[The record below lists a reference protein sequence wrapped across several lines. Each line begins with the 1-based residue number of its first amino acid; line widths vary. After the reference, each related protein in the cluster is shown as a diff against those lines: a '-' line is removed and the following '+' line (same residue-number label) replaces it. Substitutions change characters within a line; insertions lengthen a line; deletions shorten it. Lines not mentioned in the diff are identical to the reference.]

1 MERGVRMGR
10 MEAMNGSRVRIPVR
24 IAGTAT
30 VTPGRSVATAE
41 LVERLEPRP
50 DIETVVARTGIMS
63 RCFAHPET
71 AVSELAAAA
80 LHGALE
86 AAGMTAA
93 ALGRIIFVTSTG
105 GDVIFPATANRVAA
119 LLGIAGTCDCFDLSN
134 ACLGFVTAFD
144 IAARG
149 LATGQGPV
157 GITVVELGS
166 RFITPSDPRPYL
178 VFGDGVAAVVLD
190 HGRDGEGIIAS
201 WLRNDGIAGG
211 DVMLASPAITGKR
224 ETIRF
229 TGSNKQIATD
239 AVGWI
244 RRGVDAVLAEAGIS
258 LGDIAWVLP
267 HQPNG
272 ALLDAITRELAVEAD
287 RIVPV
292 VRETGSVGAASI
304 PISLDHL
311 WRSGRVR
318 EGDRLLLVGVG
329 AGISAGAL
337 ILQVGA

>member
-1 MERGVRMGR
+1 
-10 MEAMNGSRVRIPVR
+10 
-24 IAGTAT
+24 
-30 VTPGRSVATAE
+30 
-41 LVERLEPRP
+41 
-50 DIETVVARTGIMS
+50 
-63 RCFAHPET
+63 
-71 AVSELAAAA
+71 
-80 LHGALE
+80 
-86 AAGMTAA
+86 
-93 ALGRIIFVTSTG
+93 
-105 GDVIFPATANRVAA
+105 
-119 LLGIAGTCDCFDLSN
+119 
-134 ACLGFVTAFD
+134 
-144 IAARG
+144 
-149 LATGQGPV
+149 
-157 GITVVELGS
+157 
-166 RFITPSDPRPYL
+166 
-178 VFGDGVAAVVLD
+178 
-190 HGRDGEGIIAS
+190 
-201 WLRNDGIAGG
+201 
-211 DVMLASPAITGKR
+211 MLASPAITGKR